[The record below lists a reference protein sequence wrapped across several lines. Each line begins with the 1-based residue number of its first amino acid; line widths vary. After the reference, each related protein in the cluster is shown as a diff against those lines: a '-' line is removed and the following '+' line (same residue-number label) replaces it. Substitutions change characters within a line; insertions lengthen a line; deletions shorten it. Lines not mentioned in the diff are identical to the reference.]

1 MRVCNRHVLHV
12 TIFDIRDAR
21 RPLDHGLIAL
31 IDAQTANDGK
41 IRRVVCVE
49 VMPARDAH
57 IRARYVEAHEG
68 EGTKGHEQHDR
79 HEAPA

>member
-12 TIFDIRDAR
+12 AILDIRDAR
-21 RPLDHGLIAL
+21 CPLDHGLIAL
-31 IDAQTANDGK
+31 IDAQTANDGE

-57 IRARYVEAHEG
+57 IRARHVETHER
-68 EGTKGHEQHDR
+68 EGTKGHE
-79 HEAPA
+79 